1 MTAYREAM
9 GEARR
14 AWEEAV
20 AAARR
25 SAEAALALLSAPER
39 LARQEEALREA
50 AEALGG
56 LRERVEALEEAMRE
70 AAGALLAREEGERAL
85 RGEVERARGEVSALR
100 EGVQALGRLL
110 EGAGARLEELEAAFR
125 GHLEMERE
133 FLRQLAEGGAGLVGV
148 AMAARG
154 QAEAPADAKGE
165 AAVEVAERRYH
176 EGEEEEGPPT
186 VEGEEGLAEGTPA
199 MAPADGAAGSWH
211 ASPVA
216 AEGWRDEGEQG
227 DQEEGGGE
235 PEADARE
242 LKRRLEERRR
252 ALAGERRGLRRFL
265 PLP

>member
-70 AAGALLAREEGERAL
+70 AAGALVAREEGEQAL
-85 RGEVERARGEVSALR
+85 RGEVGQAREGVAALR
-100 EGVQALGRLL
+100 EEMRELRRLL
-110 EGAGARLEELEAAFR
+110 EGASVRLEEVEAAFR

-176 EGEEEEGPPT
+176 EGEEGPPT

-211 ASPVA
+211 APPVA